1 MARRVM
7 SAAEAMK
14 LIKDGDTIATG
25 GFIGSGH
32 PEELTFNLEK
42 SFLETGSPKGL
53 TLVYAAGQG
62 DRKSRGLNHLGH
74 EGLIGRVIGGHWGL
88 APSLGKLAND
98 NKIEAYNFPQGVVS
112 QLYREIAGGRPG
124 LLTHVGL
131 ETFVDPRVTGGK
143 LNTATTDDL
152 VRVMEIDGQ
161 EWLFYK
167 AFPINVALL
176 RGTTADING
185 NITLEKE
192 VGSLEMLAMAQA
204 ARNSGGLVIVQV
216 ERLIDGLHP
225 NPWLV
230 KLPGLFV
237 DVVVVAEKEHHH
249 QTFGT
254 EYNPAYCGAGHA
266 SEETMLGRMDFD
278 ERKII
283 CRRAAMEINHQAL
296 VNIGIGMPEGI
307 AQVAEEEGIRS
318 NMILTVEAGAIGGVP
333 ASGLDFGAAANA
345 EAIIDQ
351 PYMLDF
357 YDGGGL
363 DIAFLGLA
371 QADQHGNV
379 NVSKFSSKI
388 AGAGG
393 FIDITQNTKEVVFC
407 GAFTAGN
414 LKIAVSDGNIRIEQE
429 GAHRKFLTDV
439 EHLTFSG
446 AYARRHGHKVLYIT
460 ERAVFEM
467 GEDSLV
473 LTEIAPGI
481 DLETDILAQMD
492 FVPTISSD
500 LKLMDARLF
509 REEPMG
515 LSVTE

>member
-1 MARRVM
+1 
-7 SAAEAMK
+7 
-14 LIKDGDTIATG
+14 
-25 GFIGSGH
+25 
-32 PEELTFNLEK
+32 
-42 SFLETGSPKGL
+42 
-53 TLVYAAGQG
+53 
-62 DRKSRGLNHLGH
+62 
-74 EGLIGRVIGGHWGL
+74 
-88 APSLGKLAND
+88 
-98 NKIEAYNFPQGVVS
+98 
-112 QLYREIAGGRPG
+112 
-124 LLTHVGL
+124 
-131 ETFVDPRVTGGK
+131 
-143 LNTATTDDL
+143 
-152 VRVMEIDGQ
+152 
-161 EWLFYK
+161 
-167 AFPINVALL
+167 
-176 RGTTADING
+176 
-185 NITLEKE
+185 
-192 VGSLEMLAMAQA
+192 
-204 ARNSGGLVIVQV
+204 
-216 ERLIDGLHP
+216 
-225 NPWLV
+225 
-230 KLPGLFV
+230 
-237 DVVVVAEKEHHH
+237 
-249 QTFGT
+249 
-254 EYNPAYCGAGHA
+254 
-266 SEETMLGRMDFD
+266 
-278 ERKII
+278 
-283 CRRAAMEINHQAL
+283 
-296 VNIGIGMPEGI
+296 
-307 AQVAEEEGIRS
+307 
-318 NMILTVEAGAIGGVP
+318 MILTVEAGAIGGVP

-371 QADQHGNV
+371 QADQYGNV

-414 LKIAVSDGNIRIEQE
+414 LKIAVTDGNIRIEQE

-492 FVPTISSD
+492 FAPTISAD

-509 REEPMG
+509 RDEPMG
-515 LSVTE
+515 LSVTQ